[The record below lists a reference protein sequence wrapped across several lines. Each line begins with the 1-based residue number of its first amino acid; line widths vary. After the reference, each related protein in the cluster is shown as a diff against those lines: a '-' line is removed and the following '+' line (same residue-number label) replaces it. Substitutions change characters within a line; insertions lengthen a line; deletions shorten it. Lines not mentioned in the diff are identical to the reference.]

1 MKKDKEQFEGFDHL
15 NVMERV
21 STNGLGIF
29 KYLKLFGELSGKSLI
44 IKNGNVGI
52 FDSKKESEAIEIV
65 KLDLQENLIS
75 YRPFGTVVFYN
86 YGSARKDKI
95 AFESSHY
102 FDELSKAIRI
112 ATNKNCKCVYHLSY
126 NKAEKPTKFYKP
138 YDFIDNDDN
147 FSFNNDSYIKNKKDL
162 RIINSIFKSLIKLP
176 IDNGVNHTPLLNAVR
191 FLNHAQNEHWLS
203 LKITLFFIALESL
216 FSTDNNE
223 ISFKVSLRASY
234 FLYSKNKEK
243 RSRVFNILR
252 NGYDLRS
259 GFVHGLKKDEHKIA
273 QKLKKGSSD
282 YSMMIDFPEELNS
295 MVCDIVNKIL
305 TTETLFKLF
314 SSGNKN
320 EIENYLSSLV
330 I

>member
-1 MKKDKEQFEGFDHL
+1 
-15 NVMERV
+15 
-21 STNGLGIF
+21 
-29 KYLKLFGELSGKSLI
+29 
-44 IKNGNVGI
+44 
-52 FDSKKESEAIEIV
+52 
-65 KLDLQENLIS
+65 
-75 YRPFGTVVFYN
+75 
-86 YGSARKDKI
+86 
-95 AFESSHY
+95 
-102 FDELSKAIRI
+102 
-112 ATNKNCKCVYHLSY
+112 
-126 NKAEKPTKFYKP
+126 
-138 YDFIDNDDN
+138 
-147 FSFNNDSYIKNKKDL
+147 
-162 RIINSIFKSLIKLP
+162 
-176 IDNGVNHTPLLNAVR
+176 
-191 FLNHAQNEHWLS
+191 
-203 LKITLFFIALESL
+203 
-216 FSTDNNE
+216 
-223 ISFKVSLRASY
+223 LRASY